1 MAGLYGVINL
11 MVNDFKA
18 DLEFSH
24 LFEENPI
31 WDEIYKKS
39 FPTMI
44 EKISYKADGFWQREG
59 IDRGIVLS
67 NTKQVFI
74 DEKVRGRNKKTGLV
88 YDDIALEY
96 LSSKEQSKPGWVC
109 KPLRADYIAYLIAPL
124 GRCYML
130 PVIQLQAAWEKYG
143 EQWINKYPKIP
154 AQNIGYTTMSVGVP
168 TAILFKALGE
178 ELRINFNPFELEQV
192 EQAA

>member
-1 MAGLYGVINL
+1 MVGPYGVINL

-24 LFEENPI
+24 LFEKNPI

-67 NTKQVFI
+67 STKQVFI

-130 PVIQLQAAWEKYG
+130 PVIQLQAAWQKYG

-154 AQNIGYTTMSVGVP
+154 ASNIGYTTMSVGVP
-168 TAILFKALGE
+168 TNILFKALGE

-192 EQAA
+192 ELAA